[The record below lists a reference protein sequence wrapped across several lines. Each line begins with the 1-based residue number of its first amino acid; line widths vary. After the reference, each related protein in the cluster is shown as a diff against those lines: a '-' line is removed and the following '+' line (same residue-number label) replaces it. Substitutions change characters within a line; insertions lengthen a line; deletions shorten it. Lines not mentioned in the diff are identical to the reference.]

1 MVVEWLYGII
11 IIFLRIV
18 TNNHE
23 KEKMVITWNH
33 WGNTINY
40 YQLYYFQILS
50 DENKLTSEERTWIN
64 SNINN
69 VQNIYV
75 AKDENLFSK
84 DGNGVFYDF
93 LEDFE
98 TEYGLKINVVT
109 FENSNPDGINLN
121 NIDLV
126 TTNSNVFYTDHYVL
140 VSKNLEIIK
149 SYDDLKDKTI
159 GVLNKDLDY
168 LKSYL

>member
-1 MVVEWLYGII
+1 MKKKKWLLPGII
-11 IIFLRIV
+11 GAILLIIISFI
-18 TNNHE
+18 
-23 KEKMVITWNH
+23 I
-33 WGNTINY
+33 
-40 YQLYYFQILS
+40 FQILS

-98 TEYGLKINVVT
+98 TEYGLKINVVN
-109 FENSNPDGINLN
+109 FEN
-121 NIDLV
+121 
-126 TTNSNVFYTDHYVL
+126 
-140 VSKNLEIIK
+140 
-149 SYDDLKDKTI
+149 
-159 GVLNKDLDY
+159 
-168 LKSYL
+168 